1 MSRKYAG
8 TWRKKV
14 STDELSRKC
23 RRGPSSSN
31 TVKEVKP
38 GGKSYRENVIQIYD
52 VGRPNPPLGYKIC
65 AAGKFEKCDNP
76 TMG

>member
-8 TWRKKV
+8 IWRKKV
-14 STDELSRKC
+14 STDELS
-23 RRGPSSSN
+23 RGPSSSN

-52 VGRPNPPLGYKIC
+52 VERPNPPLGYNIYAK
-65 AAGKFEKCDNP
+65 GKFEKCDNP
-76 TMG
+76 QRSE